1 MTKKRMESHYRLEAI
16 LVLDDKL
23 ESFVL
28 IDFFLLWTKMVFLSK
43 GDYCCNLG
51 LMSPHQKDNRCVV
64 IEIIRLNQKPYY
76 KIILMVPASS

>member
-28 IDFFLLWTKMVFLSK
+28 IDFFFALDKNGLSFKRGSLLQPRTDVSPSK
-43 GDYCCNLG
+43 
-51 LMSPHQKDNRCVV
+51 R
-64 IEIIRLNQKPYY
+64 
-76 KIILMVPASS
+76 